1 MASRILR
8 RTTLFVSLVALPVA
22 AQEQARGGSISG
34 LVRDSTSVPVAGAD
48 ITLRPGAQR
57 TRTDSA
63 GRFRFTGLDPSNY
76 AVVARKVG
84 FFPETWDVKLTKSS
98 RMEITIV
105 LGRHLPTLDTVVT
118 RASRECSRVSY
129 EGFLCRRGSRGGI
142 FLDDQGIADQDV
154 IYVGEL
160 FRSMDAFH
168 VDFHIEPDGV
178 VYTLRS
184 WRPRGCIKTLVNGH
198 PYGIPPRYTSSLLA
212 LEVYPRGEDVPK
224 ELARYTMPD
233 SAVTKS
239 GQCTLIV
246 YWTDQS
252 PTVPKG
258 ARLPF

>member
-1 MASRILR
+1 MLSRIPR
-8 RTTLFVSLVALPVA
+8 WTALFVSLVAPRLV
-22 AQEQARGGSISG
+22 AQEQTRGGTISG
-34 LVRDSTSVPVAGAD
+34 IVRDSMSEPIAGAA
-48 ITLRPGAQR
+48 IVLRPGAQR

-63 GRFRFTGLDPSNY
+63 GRFTFTGLDPSTY

-84 FFPETWDVKLTKSS
+84 FFPESWDVKLTKAS
-98 RMEITIV
+98 RMEVHIV

-118 RASRECSRVSY
+118 RASRDCSRLSY

-142 FLDDQGIADQDV
+142 FLDDQAITDQDV

-168 VDFHIEPDGV
+168 VNFNLEPDGV
-178 VYTLRS
+178 VCTLRP
-184 WRPRGCIKTLVNGH
+184 WRRLGCIKTLVNGRM
-198 PYGIPPRYTSSLLA
+198 YGIPPRYTSSLIA

-233 SAVTKS
+233 SGITKS
-239 GQCTLIV
+239 GLCTLIV

-252 PTVPKG
+252 PRAPKG